1 MKITPHRFRHF
12 FISQQISHGFSV
24 DEVADMVGISPA
36 EIKKSSKHFVQAGRD
51 RSRAKQSQ
59 IWMGM
64 GLDENGN
71 QPKGTVAIK
80 LKGGAWLCAPIGNLQ
95 EQVCQRPVREWEPS
109 KPLSPPP
116 GSPAPS
122 DFEYGGKTYYL
133 CGWRVQ
139 LGS

>member
-1 MKITPHRFRHF
+1 LPVAKTSMKITPHRFRHF

-80 LKGGAWLCAPIGNLQ
+80 LKGGAWLCAPLA
-95 EQVCQRPVREWEPS
+95 VCRSRYA
-109 KPLSPPP
+109 KDLSRV
-116 GSPAPS
+116 GSPAKL
-122 DFEYGGKTYYL
+122 FAATGL
-133 CGWRVQ
+133 
-139 LGS
+139 LGLVRLS